1 MPYDPNLHQP
11 GTEIDADQMRNQ
23 LNGLKDL
30 IDAISTITAAQVD
43 AVNSVPPGDPAN
55 VSVAV
60 IGSTLHFT
68 FDVPAVQ
75 PGADGNDGAQGPPF
89 AQAVVDGVNTLE
101 PWESAAVDV
110 SFDGSNVRFTFGI
123 PRGNDGSSGADGM
136 PGEVSQQQLDDAI
149 ANTSANS
156 DGVSTLDL
164 FPSDPPTQAEMQ
176 DVVNKINEL
185 IVALRRV

>member
-1 MPYDPNLHQP
+1 MPYDPNYPPTNALLESAPLRGQF
-11 GTEIDADQMRNQ
+11 T
-23 LNGLKDL
+23 GLKDL

-43 AVNSVPPGDPAN
+43 AVNSVPPDSPAQVN
-55 VSVAV
+55 LSVT
-60 IGSTLHFT
+60 GNTLHFS
-68 FDVPAVQ
+68 FDLPR
-75 PGADGNDGAQGPPF
+75 GYDGNDGAPGPPF

-110 SFDGSNVRFTFGI
+110 SFDGSHVHFTFGI

-136 PGEVSQQQLDDAI
+136 PGEVSLQQLNDAI
-149 ANTSANS
+149 ATTSANS

-164 FPSDPPTQAEMQ
+164 FPSDTPTQAEVQ

-185 IVALRRV
+185 IEALRR